1 MGFFRQEYWSG
12 VPLPSPWT
20 MLTLVIT
27 KGEGR
32 ILWYQLNSSTLSNF
46 FKLVM
51 MTIVFSSDS
60 SYGFSHLLWS
70 KIIDLMTYVLSLN
83 VIYPSLSGSLDPHP
97 HPYIWLRTDTQWPVS
112 TELHTCWVFFSTYLG
127 EDIEKAYTSL
137 ELPRWSGGKE
147 TACQCRRQGSI
158 PGLGRSPGEGNGN
171 PLQDSCL
178 GNAMNRGTYSPSGC
192 KELDMTEHST
202 HT

>member
-1 MGFFRQEYWSG
+1 MKVQLLSRARLLVTPWSAAYQAPPSIGFPRQEYWSG

-51 MTIVFSSDS
+51 MTTVFSSDS

-70 KIIDLMTYVLSLN
+70 KIIDLMTYVLFLN
-83 VIYPSLSGSLDPHP
+83 VIYPSLSGSLGPN
-97 HPYIWLRTDTQWPVS
+97 
-112 TELHTCWVFFSTYLG
+112 HTPTYG
-127 EDIEKAYTSL
+127 
-137 ELPRWSGGKE
+137 SGL
-147 TACQCRRQGSI
+147 T
-158 PGLGRSPGEGNGN
+158 
-171 PLQDSCL
+171 
-178 GNAMNRGTYSPSGC
+178 PSG
-192 KELDMTEHST
+192 L
-202 HT
+202 